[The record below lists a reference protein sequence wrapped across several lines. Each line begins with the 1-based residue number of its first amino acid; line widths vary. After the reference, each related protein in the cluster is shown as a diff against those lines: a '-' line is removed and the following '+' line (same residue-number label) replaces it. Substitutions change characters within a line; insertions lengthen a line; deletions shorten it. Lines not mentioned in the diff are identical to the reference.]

1 MRLNSANCEYSVPN
15 CGVQISG
22 GAGAPARCTSHA
34 PRSPPVR
41 GRASAPPQ
49 LLHAKNMHVRP
60 KWARKEHPGQGQMH
74 SPRRR
79 SSSSTTSSS
88 SSRAAM
94 RFFRLSYIAAGSMGA
109 GSAFFLDLPF
119 VTGAEAAGCSW
130 RVDPD
135 GGVGAVLVGGG
146 LTVVRGEAAGVVAV
160 VVTVPFM
167 AASGKA
173 VRGRVIGSGVWL
185 RNLVWCN
192 VVGLAAAPT
201 VVGARWR
208 HEFGLVPLLLYT
220 ITTYSFFS

>member
-1 MRLNSANCEYSVPN
+1 
-15 CGVQISG
+15 
-22 GAGAPARCTSHA
+22 
-34 PRSPPVR
+34 
-41 GRASAPPQ
+41 
-49 LLHAKNMHVRP
+49 
-60 KWARKEHPGQGQMH
+60 
-74 SPRRR
+74 
-79 SSSSTTSSS
+79 
-88 SSRAAM
+88 M

-173 VRGRVIGSGVWL
+173 VRGRVIGSRVWL
-185 RNLVWCN
+185 RNWFGVMWSAWPPRQLWSERAGATSLAWC
-192 VVGLAAAPT
+192 
-201 VVGARWR
+201 RCY
-208 HEFGLVPLLLYT
+208 YT
-220 ITTYSFFS
+220 P